1 MFNLNYINFQKE
13 EKKIEKNKFEEF
25 INKHLLIDTIKF
37 KEFMLMINR
46 KKSIILVLDNNILY
60 VYNYG
65 YHINLNPEYLQSE
78 LKLDNN
84 KNNLYKNKIDYIT
97 VNGNNRINIKI
108 NQYKSGE
115 IKQCYLIIKNNN
127 RIDNLEIINKSIM
140 IKNDVSLN
148 IKSYIYIEND
158 NLIKNIYYNNCEF
171 TYDELKNTKLI
182 QYQYTKEEL
191 DTIKDEHKNKE
202 SEYRL
207 WKEKK
212 NILNDIE
219 KEYVRKEEE
228 LLKASNNIRNINDLY
243 QNKIKEREMQDKLY
257 LEREQKITELI
268 NKRNIEDLQ
277 HYKYFKEEN
286 DITKDVE
293 KKIDLFKNNENKNI
307 EELKKND

>member
-13 EKKIEKNKFEEF
+13 EKKTEKNKFEEF

-65 YHINLNPEYLQSE
+65 YLIYSNPEYLQLE

-158 NLIKNIYYNNCEF
+158 NLIKNIYYSNCEF

-207 WKEKK
+207 WKEKNK
-212 NILNDIE
+212 ILNDIE
-219 KEYVRKEEE
+219 KEYVIKEEE
-228 LLKASNNIRNINDLY
+228 LLKASNNIKNINDLY

-257 LEREQKITELI
+257 LEKEQRIKELN

-286 DITKDVE
+286 DITRE
-293 KKIDLFKNNENKNI
+293 KK
-307 EELKKND
+307 

>member
-60 VYNYG
+60 IYNYG
-65 YHINLNPEYLQSE
+65 YLIYSNPEYLQSK

-84 KNNLYKNKIDYIT
+84 KNNLYKNRIDYIT
-97 VNGNNRINIKI
+97 VNGNNRINIEI
-108 NQYKSGE
+108 NQYKSGV

-140 IKNDVSLN
+140 IKNDILLN

-158 NLIKNIYYNNCEF
+158 NLIKNIYYSNCEL

-182 QYQYTKEEL
+182 KYQYTKEEL
-191 DTIKDEHKNKE
+191 DTIKDEHRNKE
-202 SEYRL
+202 SEYIL
-207 WKEKK
+207 WKEKNK
-212 NILNDIE
+212 ILNDIE
-219 KEYVRKEEE
+219 KEYLRKEEE
-228 LLKASNNIRNINDLY
+228 LLKASDNIRNINDLY

-257 LEREQKITELI
+257 LEKEQKIKELN
-268 NKRNIEDLQ
+268 NKRYIENLQ

-293 KKIDLFKNNENKNI
+293 KKY
-307 EELKKND
+307 